1 MAGGAA
7 GSREEILFWTML
19 QSGLEE
25 DVEAA
30 GGREEILFWIMLQS
44 GFLEE
49 DGEEVFA
56 FCLRGAAAV
65 GAASLEVLAVCCCL
79 FFAER

>member
-1 MAGGAA
+1 MAVGAA

-30 GGREEILFWIMLQS
+30 GGREEILFWVMLQF
-44 GFLEE
+44 GLEE
-49 DGEEVFA
+49 DVEEVLA

-65 GAASLEVLAVCCCL
+65 GAASLKVLAVSCCL